1 MAKKILYNQDAR
13 MKLKAGVD
21 AVANAVGSTMGPLGR
36 NVALAKDWG
45 GPTLTHDG
53 VTVAKDIELK
63 DPFENMGAKLVIEAA
78 SKTNDIVGDGTTS
91 TTILVQALVEE
102 ALKNVAAGA
111 NPMLMRRGLEKAV
124 EEVISEI
131 KKIAKPIKSR
141 DEKAQV
147 ATISAQDGPIGQIVA
162 DAMEKVGADGVITV
176 EENKGVEMEV
186 ETKTG
191 YNFDNGYLSAYFVTN
206 PDKMEAVVDEPYIL
220 LTDKKIENIQELVP
234 MLESVV
240 KLTQNLVIIADDVSG
255 QALATLVLNKL
266 KGTLRILA
274 IKAPGFG
281 DRRKAMLEDLAILT
295 GGKVI
300 SEDLGR
306 KLDSVTID
314 DLGRAGK
321 IISTKDD
328 TTVVD
333 GKGEK
338 EELKNRESQLRR
350 EIENSNSEYDREK
363 LQERLAKLVGGV
375 AIIRVGAATETEMKE
390 KKYRV
395 EDAVNATKAAVLEGI
410 VPGGGVALLKVR
422 KVLNDFKL
430 EGDEKIGGT
439 ILYNALEKPFRRI
452 LANAG
457 LDAGM
462 FIREVENNL
471 DKNMGVDVMK
481 EGKMVDLI
489 KEGII
494 DPAMVTRSVVEKAVS
509 TAIQIMCTEAL
520 IANDPDDKKEDS
532 NDHGGGMGGMG
543 GMM

>member
-21 AVANAVGSTMGPLGR
+21 AVAKAVGSTMGPLGR

-124 EEVISEI
+124 EKVISEI
-131 KKIAKPIKSR
+131 KEISKPIKSKE
-141 DEKAQV
+141 EKAQI
-147 ATISAQDGPIGQIVA
+147 ATISAQDSSIGQIVA

-220 LTDKKIENIQELVP
+220 LTDKKIDNIQELVP

-281 DRRKAMLEDLAILT
+281 DRRKAMLEDLAVLT
-295 GGKVI
+295 GAKVI

-321 IISTKDD
+321 IIATKSD

-333 GKGEK
+333 GKGSK
-338 EELKNRESQLRR
+338 EELKNREEQLRR
-350 EIENSNSEYDREK
+350 EIDNSTSEYDREK

-422 KVLNDFKL
+422 KVLNNLKL

-439 ILYNALEKPFRRI
+439 ILYNALERPFRKI

-462 FIREVENNL
+462 FIKEVESNL

-494 DPAMVTRSVVEKAVS
+494 DPAMVTKSVVEKAVS

-520 IANDPDDKKEDS
+520 VANDPDEKKEDS
-532 NDHGGGMGGMG
+532 HAHGGGMD

>member
-1 MAKKILYNQDAR
+1 
-13 MKLKAGVD
+13 
-21 AVANAVGSTMGPLGR
+21 
-36 NVALAKDWG
+36 
-45 GPTLTHDG
+45 
-53 VTVAKDIELK
+53 
-63 DPFENMGAKLVIEAA
+63 
-78 SKTNDIVGDGTTS
+78 
-91 TTILVQALVEE
+91 
-102 ALKNVAAGA
+102 
-111 NPMLMRRGLEKAV
+111 
-124 EEVISEI
+124 
-131 KKIAKPIKSR
+131 
-141 DEKAQV
+141 
-147 ATISAQDGPIGQIVA
+147 
-162 DAMEKVGADGVITV
+162 
-176 EENKGVEMEV
+176 
-186 ETKTG
+186 
-191 YNFDNGYLSAYFVTN
+191 
-206 PDKMEAVVDEPYIL
+206 
-220 LTDKKIENIQELVP
+220 
-234 MLESVV
+234 
-240 KLTQNLVIIADDVSG
+240 
-255 QALATLVLNKL
+255 
-266 KGTLRILA
+266 
-274 IKAPGFG
+274 
-281 DRRKAMLEDLAILT
+281 MLEDLAILT

>member
-281 DRRKAMLEDLAILT
+281 DRRKAMLEDLAVLT

-520 IANDPDDKKEDS
+520 IANDPDEKKEDS